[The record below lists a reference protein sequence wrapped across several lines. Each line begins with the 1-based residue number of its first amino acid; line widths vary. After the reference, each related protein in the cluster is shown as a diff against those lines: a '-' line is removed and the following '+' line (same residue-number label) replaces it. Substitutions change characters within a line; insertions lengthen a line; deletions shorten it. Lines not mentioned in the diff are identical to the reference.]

1 MRTFGDASARTFTF
15 GGRVLG
21 LTGAVASEHYLS
33 AQAGMDMYGAGGNA
47 FDAAAAAAL
56 AESVVNAHMF
66 SLGGECPLLARPARP
81 DGQGR
86 VYSVN
91 GNTKA
96 PAKATLSAFTSRGL
110 SLIPPRGV
118 IASGVPAALD
128 AILTMLER
136 WGSLP
141 FEVVAEPA
149 RRLARDG
156 FPVHEGLF
164 SMPNYGLADNTER
177 FAVEWPASAA
187 LYLTPEGSPKPV
199 GTPLKNPALAA
210 LFDALIEAAK
220 RAGDP
225 KTGCRA
231 ARDFFHRGE
240 PAAAIGR
247 FSKERDGLLA
257 RADVEAF
264 ETLVEAPVSIRFR
277 GASVYKCGPWSQ
289 GPVFLQLLRILD
301 NFDLAGMGHNSA
313 DSLHLW
319 LEAAKLAY
327 ADREQYYAD
336 PALADVPMA
345 GLLSREYGAA
355 RARLIDMQRA
365 SPDLRPGDPRKG
377 AALLPEEQIIARG
390 PWGPGTVH
398 VAAADKWGN
407 LAALTPSGG
416 WITGNEIVPELGFAL
431 TTRLQTFYLDP
442 RHPNAPA
449 PGKRPRTT
457 LSPSLAFFEGGA
469 GADGAAPWEMAF
481 GTMGGDQQDQ
491 WTSQFFLNR
500 LIFGM
505 LPQEAI
511 EAPKITSDHFP
522 GTFHPHDAAPG
533 RAKAEGRIDREV
545 LRELERRGHEIIVE
559 GDWSA
564 GFICAASRD
573 GRGVLEAAADPRGA
587 VAKVFPATALA
598 R

>member
-1 MRTFGDASARTFTF
+1 MRSFGDASAKHFTF

-56 AESVVNAHMF
+56 AEGVVNAHMF
-66 SLGGECPLLARPARP
+66 SLGGECPILARPA
-81 DGQGR
+81 GSGA
-86 VYSVN
+86 VHSVN

-96 PAKATLSAFTSRGL
+96 PAKATLEAFTSRGL

-141 FEVVAEPA
+141 FEIVAEPA
-149 RRLARDG
+149 LRLARDG

-164 SMPNYGLADNTER
+164 SMPNYGLADNARR
-177 FAVEWPASAA
+177 FAETWPASAA
-187 LYLTPEGSPKPV
+187 LYLTPDKMPPPV
-199 GTPLKNPALAA
+199 GAPLKNSAQTAL
-210 LFDALIEAAK
+210 LDALMEAS
-220 RAGDP
+220 RRGGDS
-225 KTGCRA
+225 KSGCRA
-231 ARDFFHRGE
+231 ARDFFYKGD

-247 FSKERDGLLA
+247 FSRERDGLLA

-264 ETLVEAPVSIRFR
+264 ETLVEEPVSIRFR

-313 DSLHLW
+313 EYLHLW

-336 PALADVPMA
+336 PALVDVPMA

-355 RARLIDMQRA
+355 RARLIDTKRA
-365 SPDLRPGDPRKG
+365 GLTLRPGDPRKG
-377 AALLPEEQIIARG
+377 AALLPEDRIIPQG

-416 WITGNEIVPELGFAL
+416 WITGNEIIPELGFPL
-431 TTRLQTFYLDP
+431 TTRIQTFYLDP

-457 LSPSLAFFEGGA
+457 LSPSLAVFEGTGA
-469 GADGAAPWEMAF
+469 AAPWEMAF

-511 EAPKITSDHFP
+511 AAPKITSDHFP
-522 GTFHPHDAAPG
+522 GTFYPHDAAPG
-533 RAKAEGRIDREV
+533 RAKAEGRIDGEI

-587 VAKVFPATALA
+587 IAKVFPATALA

>member
-1 MRTFGDASARTFTF
+1 MRSFGDASAKSFTF
-15 GGRVLG
+15 GGRILG

-56 AESVVNAHMF
+56 AEGVVNAHMF
-66 SLGGECPLLARPARP
+66 SLGGECPLLARPAIS
-81 DGQGR
+81 GK
-86 VYSVN
+86 VHSVN

-96 PAKATLSAFTSRGL
+96 PAKATLEAFTSRGL
-110 SLIPPRGV
+110 SLIPPRGL

-136 WGSLP
+136 WGTLP
-141 FEVVAEPA
+141 FETVASPA
-149 RRLARDG
+149 RRLAGDG

-164 SMPNYGLADNTER
+164 SMPNYGLADNAER
-177 FAVEWPASAA
+177 FAAKWPASAA
-187 LYLTPEGSPKPV
+187 LYLTPEKTPLPV
-199 GTPLKNPALAA
+199 GAPLKNPALAA
-210 LFDALIEAAK
+210 LLDALMETS
-220 RAGDP
+220 RRTGDP
-225 KTGCRA
+225 KAGCRA
-231 ARDFFHRGE
+231 ARDFFYKGD

-247 FSKERDGLLA
+247 FSRERDGLLA
-257 RADVEAF
+257 RADMEAF
-264 ETLVEAPVSIRFR
+264 ETLVEEPVSVRFR
-277 GASVYKCGPWSQ
+277 GARVYKCGPWSQ

-313 DSLHLW
+313 EYLHLW

-336 PALADVPMA
+336 PALVDVPVA

-355 RARLIDMQRA
+355 RARLIDMKRA
-365 SPDLRPGDPRKG
+365 SLALRPGDPREG
-377 AALLPEEQIIARG
+377 AALLPGDRIIPQG
-390 PWGPGTVH
+390 PWGSGTVH

-416 WITGNEIVPELGFAL
+416 WIAGNEIVPELGFAP
-431 TTRLQTFYLDP
+431 TTRIQTFHLDA

-457 LSPSLAFFEGGA
+457 LSPSLAIFQGGGGA
-469 GADGAAPWEMAF
+469 DKAASWEMAF

-505 LPQEAI
+505 NPQEAI

-522 GTFHPHDAAPG
+522 GTFYPHDAAPG
-533 RAKAEGRIDREV
+533 RAKAEGRIDKAV
-545 LRELERRGHEIIVE
+545 LAELERRGHEIIVE

-564 GFICAASRD
+564 GFICAAMRD
-573 GRGVLEAAADPRGA
+573 GRGILEAAADPRGA
-587 VAKVFPATALA
+587 AAKVFPATALA